1 MLMLD
6 GIHRL
11 NNDPDFRRIVDYL
24 KGNKEEVARQAVYS
38 QGPVS
43 DEFSGAY
50 KLLEEILG
58 IISLEEYK
66 DQPEARPQWT
76 E

>member
-1 MLMLD
+1 MMMLD

-11 NNDPDFRRIVDYL
+11 NNDPDFRRICAYL
-24 KGNKEEVARQAVYS
+24 EENKHNIAHQAVYS

-43 DEFSGAY
+43 DEYSGAY
-50 KLLEEILG
+50 KLMEEILR

-66 DQPEARPQWT
+66 DRPEALPRWK